1 MNLPPSHG
9 RMDPPR
15 CHCRRCIAQHQSHA
29 RKRHALIG
37 TMTRPGR
44 VPQPRNA
51 GPLLGR
57 ALFALA
63 SLQPCQ
69 VRLAALK
76 NYRQCGKRIPKG
88 QTSGYLI
95 RGYALLHLIFMKHE
109 KLKSDEKSLHLPPQ
123 KGGPAQKVKWSD
135 SPAVKRGRS
144 MSSVLSAKA
153 SSNIIHEASGKW

>member
-1 MNLPPSHG
+1 
-9 RMDPPR
+9 
-15 CHCRRCIAQHQSHA
+15 
-29 RKRHALIG
+29 
-37 TMTRPGR
+37 
-44 VPQPRNA
+44 
-51 GPLLGR
+51 
-57 ALFALA
+57 
-63 SLQPCQ
+63 

-88 QTSGYLI
+88 PTSGYLI

-109 KLKSDEKSLHLPPQ
+109 KLMSDEKSLHLPPQ

-144 MSSVLSAKA
+144 MSSALSAKV